1 MTTKRSGS
9 SRSNV
14 LHFPGPGDRTPTPRA
29 LRLVKALPPVPDAPE
44 NSDTFETIP
53 GSRSS
58 EPSPDATIVDGDDLG
73 TLVFE
78 RAKTIPAAPETE
90 LMLDRP
96 LPAPS
101 VPALPA
107 EPSASELPPLVPSAE
122 SSQASLADMTEI
134 MFDADAA
141 MFPLKRQP
149 SARRAS
155 QPDADIAHE
164 RPSRGPALVA
174 HVIPPRRDYALVAA
188 LLAWTL
194 AVAFGVYVITTH
206 RASPVAP
213 ASNAPI
219 SAPALPGK

>member
-1 MTTKRSGS
+1 MTTKRSAS

-29 LRLVKALPPVPDAPE
+29 LRLVKTLPPAPDAPE

-53 GSRSS
+53 GSRESA
-58 EPSPDATIVDGDDLG
+58 PNPDATIVDGDDLG

-101 VPALPA
+101 APALPA
-107 EPSASELPPLVPSAE
+107 AEVSASALPPLVPSAE
-122 SSQASLADMTEI
+122 PSQASLADMTEV

-149 SARRAS
+149 HQRRAS
-155 QPDADIAHE
+155 QPDADIAHD

-174 HVIPPRRDYALVAA
+174 HVIPPRRNYALVAA
-188 LLAWTL
+188 ILAWTL

-206 RASPVAP
+206 RASPAAP
-213 ASNAPI
+213 APAPT
-219 SAPALPGK
+219 SVLPAK